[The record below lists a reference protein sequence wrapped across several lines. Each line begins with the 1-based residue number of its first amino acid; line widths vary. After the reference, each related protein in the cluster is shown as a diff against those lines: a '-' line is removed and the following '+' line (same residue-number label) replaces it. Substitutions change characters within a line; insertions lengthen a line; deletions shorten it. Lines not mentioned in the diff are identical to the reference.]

1 MRPRDRTTLRVT
13 VRAPADAVPGDR
25 FTVQFVQRNAK
36 GELVGGFDVNVRVVA
51 KKPGR
56 PALAVGAK
64 ASPASE
70 EAAPAAGVK
79 PGAKRNGVKKNGVH
93 RKR

>member
-25 FTVQFVQRNAK
+25 FAVQFVQRNAK

-56 PALAVGAK
+56 PLLASAEK
-64 ASPASE
+64 APPAPG
-70 EAAPAAGVK
+70 EAAPAAAAK